1 VSSVQLDAPLEKAGA
16 AENTQ
21 VSDLT
26 VKDGTLH
33 WMQTDNALPLPLQL
47 DDGMIQFVLR
57 ISDLEAMDQQLLRVN
72 GLPAARYTLEIDGK
86 KIASFARE
94 QLAAGVNLA
103 LYATPM
109 ENQAKG
115 VDGIEIKRT
124 RLDEVRFLLAI
135 EDPKTGNLAETLR
148 ALEAK
153 DAALAEEQ
161 RRLAQP
167 KPHRFELSPE

>member
-1 VSSVQLDAPLEKAGA
+1 
-16 AENTQ
+16 
-21 VSDLT
+21 
-26 VKDGTLH
+26 
-33 WMQTDNALPLPLQL
+33 
-47 DDGMIQFVLR
+47 
-57 ISDLEAMDQQLLRVN
+57 VN

-115 VDGIEIKRT
+115 IDGIEIKRT

-135 EDPKTGNLAETLR
+135 EDPKTGKDAETLR

>member
-1 VSSVQLDAPLEKAGA
+1 
-16 AENTQ
+16 
-21 VSDLT
+21 
-26 VKDGTLH
+26 
-33 WMQTDNALPLPLQL
+33 
-47 DDGMIQFVLR
+47 
-57 ISDLEAMDQQLLRVN
+57 
-72 GLPAARYTLEIDGK
+72 
-86 KIASFARE
+86 
-94 QLAAGVNLA
+94 VNLA

-124 RLDEVRFLLAI
+124 RLDEARFLLTI
-135 EDPKTGNLAETLR
+135 EDPKTGNDVETLR

-153 DAALAEEQ
+153 DAALAMEQ